1 MPKPPAEYANVPL
14 LEVRIMTNRLLSAD
28 STEKTLNALS
38 KVRNIRQINIVG
50 ESLPAEIG
58 NGPGKGCANNHTER
72 RTIKVAGKDVEL
84 KHLVGSFY
92 VELAVESEEELE
104 NAVEGIRKACD
115 RTIPFGYTMD
125 MGRYS
130 KYRSSL
136 NDYRSV

>member
-14 LEVRIMTNRLLSAD
+14 LEVCVMTNRLLSAET
-28 STEKTLNALS
+28 TEKVLNALS
-38 KVRNIRQINIVG
+38 GIKHIRQINIVG

-58 NGPGKGCANNHTER
+58 NGPGKGLANNHTER
-72 RTIKVAGKDVEL
+72 RTIKVAGKVVEL

-92 VELAVESEEELE
+92 IELAVESDEQLE
-104 NAVEGIRKACD
+104 GTVEKIRRVCD